1 LETGLNDL
9 NQVEKG
15 IKLVLQQFKTS
26 ERLSDFEKGQ
36 ADGLKLIINGAGIY
50 DTSRISEKR
59 RCSKDKQCN

>member
-1 LETGLNDL
+1 MTHLETGLNDL

-36 ADGLKLIINGAGIY
+36 ADGLRWALDVIRALKSPE
-50 DTSRISEKR
+50 D
-59 RCSKDKQCN
+59 